1 MSDILLDF
9 EKNSLEFQL
18 KVTESPLCYVR
29 QQCVA
34 ASQIALA
41 IYIPYPILLKW
52 HTLVGMK
59 DDKGKKLDYID
70 LLNFWIPGQWFKV
83 CRKNGLRIHER
94 LRREVS
100 ALVKKYTGKKVSGSK
115 RKEAETKGLNLSIF
129 KSELVLPHEI
139 EKNLSAAEQEVAEW
153 KSKYKNLESEKEN
166 LAREMIEALRT
177 KVNEMEEADKAVGE
191 EFARMEEKNKAL
203 SEYIKLLEKENDC
216 VCHGRTIDQLKKCQT
231 SRRFKEL

>member
-9 EKNSLEFQL
+9 ERNSLEFQL

-34 ASQIALA
+34 ASQITLA

-52 HTLVGMK
+52 YTIVGMK
-59 DDKGKKLDYID
+59 DDKGKKKLDYID

-94 LRREVS
+94 LRCEVG
-100 ALVKKYTGKKVSGSK
+100 ALLKKYTGKKVSGSK

-153 KSKYKNLESEKEN
+153 KLKYKNLESEKEN
-166 LAREMIEALRT
+166 LAREMIEALRR
-177 KVNEMEEADKAVGE
+177 KENEMEEADKAVD
-191 EFARMEEKNKAL
+191 
-203 SEYIKLLEKENDC
+203 EYIKLLEKENDC
-216 VCHGRTIDQLKKCQT
+216 LCHGRTIDRLKKSQT
-231 SRRFKEL
+231 SRRLKVHMTLIFLFS